1 MTDIT
6 MCTHTGCRQGL
17 SCYRKRAIAGHWQ
30 SYADLFEPHLNDPS
44 IPCMNFVAI
53 EARRNIEPHVDDDS
67 LLETIVAAEII
78 SALSDSESSSSS
90 SDSSSSD
97 SFSGGGGDSGGG
109 GASGSFD

>member
-1 MTDIT
+1 MADIT

-30 SYADLFEPHLNDPS
+30 SYADLFEPHPNDPS
-44 IPCMNFVAI
+44 IPCLNFMPI
-53 EARRNIEPHVDDDS
+53 EGRRNIEPHVDDDS

-78 SALSDSESSSSS
+78 SALSDTSTPDSS
-90 SDSSSSD
+90 SDT
-97 SFSGGGGDSGGG
+97 FSGGGGDSGGG